1 MLLDI
6 NKILILDSREEIVEK
21 LFESKFKCKKEIKH
35 CTEIIETQGKRK
47 KNKER
52 VNAEKNLI
60 TNQGKLIVIKKIL
73 TQYIHQVQTPYKVK
87 KNYYE
92 ISNL

>member
-1 MLLDI
+1 MIGYMLDGKFI
-6 NKILILDSREEIVEK
+6 

-35 CTEIIETQGKRK
+35 WTEIIETQGKRK

-60 TNQGKLIVIKKIL
+60 TKAQKQRRTMRQAHVLPSKG
-73 TQYIHQVQTPYKVK
+73 
-87 KNYYE
+87 
-92 ISNL
+92 

>member
-6 NKILILDSREEIVEK
+6 NKILILDSREEIVKK
-21 LFESKFKCKKEIKH
+21 LFESKFKCKKEIKYW
-35 CTEIIETQGKRK
+35 TEIIETQGKRK

-73 TQYIHQVQTPYKVK
+73 TQYIH
-87 KNYYE
+87 
-92 ISNL
+92 

>member
-1 MLLDI
+1 MLFDI
-6 NKILILDSREEIVEK
+6 NKILILDSREEIVKK
-21 LFESKFKCKKEIKH
+21 LFESKFKCKNEIKYW
-35 CTEIIETQGKRK
+35 TEIIETQRKRK

-73 TQYIHQVQTPYKVK
+73 TQYIH
-87 KNYYE
+87 
-92 ISNL
+92 

>member
-60 TNQGKLIVIKKIL
+60 INQGKLIVIKKIL

>member
-35 CTEIIETQGKRK
+35 WTEIIETQGKR

-73 TQYIHQVQTPYKVK
+73 TQYI
-87 KNYYE
+87 N
-92 ISNL
+92 

>member
-47 KNKER
+47 KNKIR

-73 TQYIHQVQTPYKVK
+73 TQYIH
-87 KNYYE
+87 
-92 ISNL
+92 

>member
-6 NKILILDSREEIVEK
+6 NKILILDSREEIVKK

-35 CTEIIETQGKRK
+35 WTEIIETQGKR

-73 TQYIHQVQTPYKVK
+73 TQYI
-87 KNYYE
+87 N
-92 ISNL
+92 